1 MLVDELKKANI
12 AALKAHDSNARAIYS
27 VVLNKIAQKEIEL
40 RFVNQVLVD
49 ADVYQIIQKTLKELQ
64 DEEAGYRQVANQ
76 VRVELIQQQAQ
87 LLVGYLPKMLTEEEV
102 KTEISQLSDQSMP
115 NVMRYFKE
123 NFAGRVDLGM
133 VNRLLRNR

>member
-102 KTEISQLSDQSMP
+102 KTEISQLSGQSMP